1 MILKALCD
9 YYNRSEGLPGYGME
23 EKEIGFI
30 IVIDNCGN
38 FLRIEDS
45 RTGKDTAR
53 KYCVM
58 KAVGRTS
65 APKANYL
72 YDSCQYVVGYSPK
85 NNGKEAICFDLFKAK
100 VKEIEKR
107 FPENDQLHALSLFYD
122 KDRETIIEQVQKD
135 PLWDDISK
143 NLSKKYAV
151 FSFLIEG
158 DTEIIAQKK
167 ELMAFEESLDDGLQN
182 GSEQICLIKGEHC
195 VPVKITTATSIV
207 GSQATAKLVAFQGS
221 SGYDSYGKTQGSNAP
236 ISPEAE
242 FEYTTALKIMLQKG
256 SHNKFLIGNR
266 TYLFWASS
274 NDEASIKAEESFFSL
289 MGYNDTDDPNANIEE
304 VQRVF
309 KAIYSGE
316 IRCGLDDRFYI
327 LGLMPNSARIA
338 VTYWSELSL
347 REFAHKILMHFNDME
362 IIDTR
367 KSKWPYA
374 GLREML
380 STVTLGGKQSDVTP
394 NLPDAVA
401 KSIFQGLPYPYSLF
415 SSCIRRIRAEQKL
428 GICRAAILKAYLN
441 RIKSNNYKI
450 TVMLDKENT
459 NPGYLC
465 GRLFAVLDKIQED
478 ANGIHSIQERYMNSA
493 SSTPSSV
500 FATILNLSSH
510 HSEKLTNG
518 SRIFYEKIKQ
528 EIMDKLPSDGFPAH
542 LDLQDQGRFFVGFY
556 QQRQDFFKGKSEN

>member
-9 YYNRSEGLPGYGME
+9 YYNRRGDLPTLGLE
-23 EKEIGFI
+23 LKEIGYL
-30 IVIDNCGN
+30 IVINQEGN
-38 FLRIEDS
+38 FLRIES
-45 RTGKDTAR
+45 RMSDPNTAQSFLVLQHVERVGKKFAANHLWDKYEYIIGNNDDPTKHLLFVDDVNHFAELFPTNKNIQAVVSFYKNYPDVERTLCIDPLFKDLKKSVKNVSFLLEGELEIVAQDRELWSIVLKHNDVDNLEMICSITGNLEPIARLHSKINLTKDTGPL
-53 KYCVM
+53 V
-58 KAVGRTS
+58 S
-65 APKANYL
+65 
-72 YDSCQYVVGYSPK
+72 
-85 NNGKEAICFDLFKAK
+85 F
-100 VKEIEKR
+100 
-107 FPENDQLHALSLFYD
+107 
-122 KDRETIIEQVQKD
+122 QK
-135 PLWDDISK
+135 
-143 NLSKKYAV
+143 
-151 FSFLIEG
+151 
-158 DTEIIAQKK
+158 
-167 ELMAFEESLDDGLQN
+167 
-182 GSEQICLIKGEHC
+182 
-195 VPVKITTATSIV
+195 
-207 GSQATAKLVAFQGS
+207 SQ
-221 SGYDSYGKTQGSNAP
+221 GYDSYGKSQCYNAP
-236 ISPEAE
+236 IGEKSA
-242 FEYTTALKIMLQKG
+242 YAYATALNTLLAKG
-256 SHNKFLIGNR
+256 SRNKFTIGNR

-274 NDEASIKAEESFFSL
+274 NDEASVKAEESFFSL

-367 KSKWPYA
+367 KIKWPYA

-510 HSEKLTNG
+510 HSGKLSDG

>member
-9 YYNRSEGLPGYGME
+9 YYQRRSDLPRQGE
-23 EKEIGFI
+23 ELIEIGYLL
-30 IVIDNCGN
+30 VIDVEGH
-38 FLRIEDS
+38 FLRIES
-45 RTGKDTAR
+45 RMIDGKTASKFNVLQRVKRSGR
-53 KYCVM
+53 KYAPNYLWDNYEYVIGGSGESEEKHRKFVDM
-58 KAVGRTS
+58 IENLNARIKANEYLESISKFYRNYRDLEELLKGDILFNDLTKSNLSFLLQGRTEIAAADEDMKTFVLNEQVDVEYGRCLITGNVLPVARLHS
-65 APKANYL
+65 
-72 YDSCQYVVGYSPK
+72 
-85 NNGKEAICFDLFKAK
+85 K
-100 VKEIEKR
+100 VK
-107 FPENDQLHALSLFYD
+107 
-122 KDRETIIEQVQKD
+122 
-135 PLWDDISK
+135 
-143 NLSKKYAV
+143 LSKDSGPLV
-151 FSFLIEG
+151 SFK
-158 DTEIIAQKK
+158 TER
-167 ELMAFEESLDDGLQN
+167 
-182 GSEQICLIKGEHC
+182 
-195 VPVKITTATSIV
+195 
-207 GSQATAKLVAFQGS
+207 
-221 SGYDSYGKTQGSNAP
+221 GYDSYGKQQGFNAP
-236 ISPEAE
+236 VSESAE
-242 FEYTTALKIMLQKG
+242 FAYTTALNIMLQKG
-256 SHNKFLIGNR
+256 SRNKFSLGNR

-274 NDEASIKAEESFFSL
+274 NDEASVKAEESFFSL
-289 MGYNDTDDPNANIEE
+289 MGYDDSDDPNANIEE

-316 IRCGLDDRFYI
+316 IRCSLDDRFYI

-347 REFAHKILMHFNDME
+347 KEFAHKILMHFNDME

-367 KSKWPYA
+367 KTKWPYA

-380 STVTLGGKQSDVTP
+380 STVTLGGKQSDATP
-394 NLPDAVA
+394 NLPDAVV

-415 SSCIRRIRAEQKL
+415 SSCIRRIRAEQKMS
-428 GICRAAILKAYLN
+428 ISRAAILKAYLN

-510 HSEKLTNG
+510 HSEKLSDG

-556 QQRQDFFKGKSEN
+556 HQRQDFFKGKSEK

>member
-9 YYNRSEGLPGYGME
+9 YYNRRRDLPTLGLE
-23 EKEIGFI
+23 LKEIGYL
-30 IVIDNCGN
+30 IVINKDGT
-38 FLRIEDS
+38 FLRIESRMSDS
-45 RTGKDTAR
+45 TTAQSFLVLQHVERVGKKFAANHLWDKYEYLIGINEEPEKHLLFVDDVNYFAELSPTNKNVQAVASFYKNYPDVEREICIDPLFKDLKKSVKNISFLLEGESEIVAQDRELWSVVLKHDNVDNLKKFCSITGNLEPIARLHSKINLTKDTGPI
-53 KYCVM
+53 V
-58 KAVGRTS
+58 S
-65 APKANYL
+65 F
-72 YDSCQYVVGYSPK
+72 QK
-85 NNGKEAICFDLFKAK
+85 N
-100 VKEIEKR
+100 
-107 FPENDQLHALSLFYD
+107 Q
-122 KDRETIIEQVQKD
+122 
-135 PLWDDISK
+135 
-143 NLSKKYAV
+143 
-151 FSFLIEG
+151 
-158 DTEIIAQKK
+158 
-167 ELMAFEESLDDGLQN
+167 
-182 GSEQICLIKGEHC
+182 
-195 VPVKITTATSIV
+195 
-207 GSQATAKLVAFQGS
+207 
-221 SGYDSYGKTQGSNAP
+221 GYDSYGKSQCYNAP
-236 ISPEAE
+236 IGEKSA
-242 FEYTTALKIMLQKG
+242 YAYATALNTLLAKG
-256 SHNKFLIGNR
+256 SRNKFLIGNR

-274 NDEASIKAEESFFSL
+274 SDETSVKAEESFFSL
-289 MGYNDTDDPNANIEE
+289 MGYNDADDPNANIEE

-347 REFAHKILMHFNDME
+347 KEFAHKILMHFNDME

-367 KSKWPYA
+367 KTKWPYA

-415 SSCIRRIRAEQKL
+415 TSCIRRIRAEQKL

-510 HSEKLTNG
+510 HSEKLSNG

-556 QQRQDFFKGKSEN
+556 QQRQDFFKGKNEN